1 MEKHC
6 KTEHG
11 DESLYLTDHVAK
23 TTLTSRTPVTRLNS
37 EAIIK
42 KQILEQIQN
51 GKKCFVKLV
60 RLDLDWPHKMK
71 RQKHQICLDIAIIT
85 CKNNFLIKLIEKS
98 KFAWLIET

>member
-23 TTLTSRTPVTRLNS
+23 TSLSSRTPVTRLNS

-51 GKKCFVKLV
+51 GNKCFVKLI
-60 RLDLDWPHKMK
+60 RLDLD
-71 RQKHQICLDIAIIT
+71 
-85 CKNNFLIKLIEKS
+85 
-98 KFAWLIET
+98 

>member
-11 DESLYLTDHVAK
+11 DESLYTTDLVAK
-23 TTLTSRTPVTRLNS
+23 TPLSSRTPVTRLNS

-51 GKKCFVKLV
+51 GKKCFVKLI
-60 RLDLDWPHKMK
+60 RLDLD
-71 RQKHQICLDIAIIT
+71 
-85 CKNNFLIKLIEKS
+85 
-98 KFAWLIET
+98 